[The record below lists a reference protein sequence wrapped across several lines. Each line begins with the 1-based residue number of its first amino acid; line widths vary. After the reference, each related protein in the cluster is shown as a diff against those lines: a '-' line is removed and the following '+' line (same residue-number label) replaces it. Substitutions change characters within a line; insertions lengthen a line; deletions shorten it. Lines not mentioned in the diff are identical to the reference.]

1 MFDLRETRRQS
12 TAQRTA
18 GYQQPPPET
27 QKFTHDKAKDL
38 THGLYIP
45 PPSHLPN
52 HLIFVAGLAPQQDM
66 LCMFLLCVGTT
77 ELAASTLELN

>member
-27 QKFTHDKAKDL
+27 QEFTHDKAKDL

-45 PPSHLPN
+45 PPPN
-52 HLIFVAGLAPQQDM
+52 SR
-66 LCMFLLCVGTT
+66 TT
-77 ELAASTLELN
+77 